1 MSTKEFTRKVFRWLA
16 QIKNDHECT
25 HSAALVALQLIEHFN
40 EGKGGAAWASC
51 KSMAH
56 ATGCAESTV
65 NVIVHGL
72 EARGHLRVEWGKQG
86 RGHSNHYW
94 MIVKPRPAD
103 VSEPPKHRPTDV
115 KKHRS
120 AELKHRST
128 EIKHRPTDENH
139 LMNQN
144 GAPKAPLMERERRS
158 LALTDP
164 PGALAPNGGAPD
176 EKKGEVATL
185 DRWFAELR
193 AVWARPWLD
202 DEAADRAAFFRATAE
217 VDPANIL
224 AGAQVWTAAVEPRF
238 RKPLKKWLDARGWE
252 KPPPKPRQRKGA
264 KPALAAMFIK
274 AGQS

>member
-16 QIKNDHECT
+16 QIKNDREMPN
-25 HSAALVALQLIEHFN
+25 SRALFALQLIEHFN

-51 KSMAH
+51 KRVAQGMGTSQ
-56 ATGCAESTV
+56 AT
-65 NVIVHGL
+65 VINLFHL
-72 EARGHLRVEWGKQG
+72 FERRGHLKVDWGTQG
-86 RGHSNHYW
+86 SGHSNRYS
-94 MIVKPRPAD
+94 MIIK
-103 VSEPPKHRPTDV
+103 KGQPTNLSKTIKGQLAE
-115 KKHRS
+115 KKGQPTNLTL
-120 AELKHRST
+120 LK
-128 EIKHRPTDENH
+128 
-139 LMNQN
+139 NQN

-176 EKKGEVATL
+176 EKKGEVATIE
-185 DRWFAELR
+185 RWFAELR

-252 KPPPKPRQRKGA
+252 KPPPKQRQRKG
-264 KPALAAMFIK
+264 KNPALVEAMIK
-274 AGQS
+274 AGQR